1 MTVVRMMMQ
10 RRIADLDGQGH
21 VNNVKYSEY
30 IQEARVNLK
39 NVLLGDL
46 APTFSQVVAKMEIN
60 YKVSLLHGY
69 EAVPLDAWISRIGNK
84 SYDISYVLYDEQGRV
99 SLTAIGTMVAT
110 SGGSSHP
117 IPEDVRAV
125 LESHLVA
132 PAV

>member
-39 NVLLGDL
+39 NVLLGEL
-46 APTFSQVVAKMEIN
+46 APSFSQVVAKMEIN

-69 EAVPLDAWISRIGNK
+69 EPVPIDAWISRIGNK

-110 SGGSSHP
+110 SGGNSHP

-125 LESHLVA
+125 LESHMVV
-132 PAV
+132 PTV

>member
-39 NVLLGDL
+39 NVLLGEL

-69 EAVPLDAWISRIGNK
+69 EAVPLDAWVSRIGNK

-99 SLTAIGTMVAT
+99 SLTAVGTMVAT
-110 SGGSSHP
+110 SDGSSRP

-125 LESHLVA
+125 LESHLVE
-132 PAV
+132 PTL

>member
-39 NVLLGDL
+39 NVLLGEL
-46 APTFSQVVAKMEIN
+46 APSFSQVVAKMEIN

-69 EAVPLDAWISRIGNK
+69 EPVPLDAWVSRIGNK

-110 SGGSSHP
+110 SGGSSRS

-125 LESHLVA
+125 LESHLVV
-132 PAV
+132 PTL

>member
-1 MTVVRMMMQ
+1 
-10 RRIADLDGQGH
+10 
-21 VNNVKYSEY
+21 
-30 IQEARVNLK
+30 VNLK
-39 NVLLGDL
+39 NVLLGEL

-99 SLTAIGTMVAT
+99 SLTATGTMVAT

-125 LESHLVA
+125 LETHLVV

>member
-1 MTVVRMMMQ
+1 MMMQ

-39 NVLLGDL
+39 NVLLGEL

-110 SGGSSHP
+110 NSGSSHP
-117 IPEDVRAV
+117 IPADVRAV
-125 LESHLVA
+125 LESHLVV

>member
-1 MTVVRMMMQ
+1 MMMQ

-30 IQEARVNLK
+30 IQEARIKLK
-39 NVLLGDL
+39 NAVLGEL

-69 EAVPLDAWISRIGNK
+69 EAVPLDAWVSRIGNK

-110 SGGSSHP
+110 SGGNSQV
-117 IPEDVRAV
+117 IPADVRAA
-125 LESHLVA
+125 LESHLEI
-132 PAV
+132 PAG